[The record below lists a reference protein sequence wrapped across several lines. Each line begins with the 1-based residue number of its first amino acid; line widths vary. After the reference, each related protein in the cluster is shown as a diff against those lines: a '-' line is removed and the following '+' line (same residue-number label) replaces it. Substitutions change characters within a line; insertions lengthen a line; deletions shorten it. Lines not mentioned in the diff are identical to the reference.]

1 MQMHMLA
8 HICTCLNAYAKA
20 HADSQ
25 QMRDRSDHLGA
36 FSATRDG
43 KRLNMLGFNTHL
55 LDRDSAVPG
64 NRNLG

>member
-1 MQMHMLA
+1 
-8 HICTCLNAYAKA
+8 
-20 HADSQ
+20 
-25 QMRDRSDHLGA
+25 MRDRSDHLGA